1 MHLSVNNLHFD
12 VDSRD
17 QLQLA
22 LARFIQEEFR
32 EIWLGFPE
40 FPALSALL
48 NEDRALLMYLRE
60 VGDAGFTSRNPAYR
74 GDEGEVIQYKLSN
87 GQIDEYPASWALQE
101 SEILEALATMMA
113 LEDQLYPTSWH
124 ERNRRRCLRRRSRP
138 LYEEQRPHSRALS
151 F

>member
-101 SEILEALATMMA
+101 SEILEALAYF
-113 LEDQLYPTSWH
+113 LEHKNRPRSVTWH
-124 ERNRRRCLRRRSRP
+124 DDG
-138 LYEEQRPHSRALS
+138 A
-151 F
+151 